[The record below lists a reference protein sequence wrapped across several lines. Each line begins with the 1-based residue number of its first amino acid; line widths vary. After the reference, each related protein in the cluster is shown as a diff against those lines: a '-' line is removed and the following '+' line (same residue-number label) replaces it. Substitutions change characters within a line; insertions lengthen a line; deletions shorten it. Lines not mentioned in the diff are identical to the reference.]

1 LPDRP
6 TEDPGDKASYALLFA
21 PTVTD
26 SGVPGNPDANYVSET
41 TPATVQDVPG
51 TCRSVAGG
59 TLDSWIVTVNSP
71 AVGAV
76 MRDSGKGSPVQSG
89 QYKLL
94 TVLSR
99 SPLTTEVAAM
109 LHDIGA
115 GPEARKG
122 SLTGGW
128 PPSPAPN
135 HGAGF
140 GEATPSRAA
149 RRRAGSSPTCGAA
162 LPAPSGLQAS
172 GGPARL
178 APSHRPARWSHAAR
192 DFSTWRD

>member
-1 LPDRP
+1 MNSSFLAKPFLNVRNILWGRLHGDLTFTTRLGLSSFSG
-6 TEDPGDKASYALLFA
+6 PGDKASYALLFA

-89 QYKLL
+89 QYTMPFQLL
-94 TVLSR
+94 
-99 SPLTTEVAAM
+99 
-109 LHDIGA
+109 I
-115 GPEARKG
+115 
-122 SLTGGW
+122 
-128 PPSPAPN
+128 
-135 HGAGF
+135 
-140 GEATPSRAA
+140 RAK
-149 RRRAGSSPTCGAA
+149 SCV
-162 LPAPSGLQAS
+162 
-172 GGPARL
+172 
-178 APSHRPARWSHAAR
+178 
-192 DFSTWRD
+192 F